1 MKSAITHRSAWAFTL
16 IELLVVIAI
25 IAILAGMLLPALS
38 QAKSKGKQAVCMNNM
53 KQMGIGF
60 MLYLDDNEDLY
71 PGHWRQPGSG
81 VVKEQSDAIVW
92 PGRLGTVM
100 GAGFKSFNCPQ
111 EKPKF
116 WWNNT
121 NVVAGRRFPWNLRAA
136 SSCFTYGYN
145 DWGVREFTR
154 SETAV
159 TLGLGGDIKS
169 KADYIKA
176 ASVRAPSDMIGVAD
190 AQSDCVWDTAVD
202 PADPGTFKTPA
213 KEWPSRRQ
221 SLGSNILLMDGHV
234 EHDAQMDLVAKD
246 PNQSRRWNND
256 NLPHME
262 LR

>member
-1 MKSAITHRSAWAFTL
+1 MKPQSQSQRPWAFTL

-38 QAKSKGKQAVCMNNM
+38 QAKAKGKQAVCMNNM

-60 MLYLDDNEDLY
+60 FLYLDDNEEFY

-81 VVKEQSDAIVW
+81 VQEAQRDAIVW
-92 PGRLGTVM
+92 PGRLLTVM
-100 GAGFKSFNCPQ
+100 GAGFKSFNCPA
-111 EKPKF
+111 EKPQF

-121 NVVAGRRFPWNLRAA
+121 NVVAGRQFPFNLRAA

-154 SETAV
+154 SATAV

-169 KADYIKA
+169 QADYIKSS
-176 ASVRAPSDMIGVAD
+176 SVVAPSDMIGIAD
-190 AQSDCVWDTAVD
+190 AQSDCTWDTAVD
-202 PADPGTFKTPA
+202 PADPGTFQTPA
-213 KEWPSRRQ
+213 KEWPSRRH

-234 EHDAQMDLVAKD
+234 EHDRQMDLVAKD
-246 PNQSRRWNND
+246 ENIRKRWNND
-256 NLPHME
+256 NLPHLE
-262 LR
+262 L

>member
-1 MKSAITHRSAWAFTL
+1 MRSTRCENSRLGFTL

-25 IAILAGMLLPALS
+25 IAILAGMLLPALAK
-38 QAKSKGKQAVCMNNM
+38 AKSKGKQAACMNNM

-60 MLYLDDNEDLY
+60 FLYLDDNEDLY
-71 PGHWRQPGSG
+71 PGHWRVAGAGANALQGG
-81 VVKEQSDAIVW
+81 AIVF
-92 PGRLGTVM
+92 PGRLLTVM
-100 GAGFKSFNCPQ
+100 GAGFKSFNCPA
-111 EKPKF
+111 EKPAF

-121 NVVAGRRFPWNLRAA
+121 NVVQGREFPWNLRSS

-159 TLGLGGDIKS
+159 TLGLGGDIRS
-169 KADYIKA
+169 AADYIKSS
-176 ASVRAPSDMIGVAD
+176 SVRAPSDMIGVAD

-202 PADPGTFKTPA
+202 PADPGTFQTPA
-213 KEWPSRRQ
+213 AEWPSRRH

-234 EHDAQMDLVAKD
+234 ENERQMDLVSKD
-246 PNQSRRWNND
+246 PNQSKRWNND
-256 NLPHME
+256 NLPHLE

>member
-1 MKSAITHRSAWAFTL
+1 MNTKLSTNRRWAFTL

-38 QAKSKGKQAVCMNNM
+38 QAKSKGKQAACMNNF

-60 MLYLDDNEDLY
+60 MLYIDDNEDFY
-71 PGHWRQPGSG
+71 PGHWRQPGAG
-81 VVKEQSDAIVW
+81 VVREQSDAIVW
-92 PGRLGTVM
+92 PGRLLTVM
-100 GAGFKSFNCPQ
+100 GAGFKSFNCPS

-121 NVVAGRRFPWNLRAA
+121 NRVASRDFPWNLRAA

-169 KADYIKA
+169 RADYIKA
-176 ASVRAPSDMIGVAD
+176 SSVRAPSDMIGVAD
-190 AQSDCVWDTAVD
+190 AQADCVWDTAVD
-202 PADPGTFKTPA
+202 PADPGTFSTPA
-213 KEWPSRRQ
+213 AEWPSRRH

-234 EHDAQMDLVAKD
+234 ENQKQMKLVSKD

-256 NLPHME
+256 NLPH
-262 LR
+262 LDVR